1 MDHMEYDRLNAKNA
15 DRLGAPIFGAPLFF
29 VTYFFEGGYHL

>member
-1 MDHMEYDRLNAKNA
+1 MDHVEYDAKNA

-29 VTYFFEGGYHL
+29 VLEI